1 MYTTQLLIFVNVN
14 LNIYYYLIKMLL
26 TLVYWWLDWAQ
37 FIC

>member
-14 LNIYYYLIKMLL
+14 LNIYYYFIKMLL
-26 TLVYWWLDWAQ
+26 TLVYWWLDRAQ